1 MSEILSTDALV
12 LETGSLSSSL
22 TPEGLLRFPAPAKKQ
37 KSVVESIV
45 DIMSSK
51 FDWEK
56 ERDLLNAT
64 DMNAEESNTSA
75 ISVLAS
81 ALRILPRIQVSDD
94 QVFTVLMALFTSLS
108 DFLKKDQVNNELVET
123 PYVLARKNFVLESL
137 LGLVLESLAGIA
149 AQSAPVLEEM
159 KKMHSKLVGQ
169 VLVDHSRNEVILS
182 GIYKYLDLVYSGYN
196 TLSFFACINQ
206 VYLLFSLFVVCK
218 TRKNSLWR
226 N

>member
-12 LETGSLSSSL
+12 LDSGSLSSSL

-37 KSVVESIV
+37 KSVVEGIV
-45 DIMSSK
+45 DILSSK

-56 ERDLLNAT
+56 ERDILNAT
-64 DMNAEESNTSA
+64 DINAEESDTSA

-94 QVFTVLMALFTSLS
+94 QVSTVLMALFTSLS
-108 DFLKKDQVNNELVET
+108 DFLKKDQANNELVET

-137 LGLVLESLAGIA
+137 LGLVLESLAGVA
-149 AQSAPVLEEM
+149 AQSATVLEEM
-159 KKMHSKLVGQ
+159 KKMHSKLVDQ

-182 GIYKYLDLVYSGYN
+182 GIYKYLDLVYSG
-196 TLSFFACINQ
+196 
-206 VYLLFSLFVVCK
+206 
-218 TRKNSLWR
+218 
-226 N
+226 